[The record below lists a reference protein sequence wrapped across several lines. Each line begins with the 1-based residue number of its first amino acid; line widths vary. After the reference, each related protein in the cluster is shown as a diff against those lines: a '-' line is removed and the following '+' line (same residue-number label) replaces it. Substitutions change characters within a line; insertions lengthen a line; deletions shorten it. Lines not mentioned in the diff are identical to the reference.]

1 MQEKIAQVR
10 ENDALLKENQSL
22 NEEKESLL
30 KGKDLADAQIRAL
43 TKSLGA
49 LQEDLKQKENM
60 VVSIYFNIILSNNN
74 NYFLL

>member
-1 MQEKIAQVR
+1 MQEKIGLVR
-10 ENDALLKENQSL
+10 ENEAFLKENQRL

-30 KGKDLADAQIRAL
+30 KGKDLADGQIRTL

-60 VVSIYFNIILSNNN
+60 VVAIYFDNILSN
-74 NYFLL
+74 YISFL